1 MNFAM
6 QVRLFLLATLSVE
19 VRSKAF
25 LAHLRLNMTRNI
37 SDTEFKRALFAELE
51 EVLGG
56 DLSSETEQRVVAI
69 EDALR
74 PMYTAMPK
82 NADEKLGPA
91 GVKYALRRLFIQ
103 RQGWV
108 VEGLEPTIDDW
119 HPAKGSFIM
128 EDKAPEIVHEVITKH
143 LAEDGAGLH
152 ELAVIAAMMEQLIF
166 EDTVG
171 KLLQAYR
178 ARELNPESKVS
189 KAQAQDLV
197 QLFLAGFIRNR
208 DVSLFSP
215 KQVSNFLRLIYTL
228 YPHWPQVVPLMIQ
241 VQERVAPGLEVFSF
255 DDVASVVSEVS
266 SSFAHWQNAMCQT
279 TTEHL
284 VELEEGS
291 SGRVRLVDFYNAA
304 LHKGRYQFTETI
316 TYLRQLGTLDE
327 SDELNPRVIIP
338 NYVSGRSNCVA
349 RNSYY
354 SVCCID
360 KCEDVFGQLERKLGT
375 AFVSPSEILSALAE
389 HTALRSSDDEN
400 LIDVSN
406 VLRRRLDEVSAH
418 HGGLI
423 PLHGRLFAQWMH
435 LAFPHDCPYP
445 HKSGTVYYNSIERW
459 EAETG
464 ERSGSSI
471 EEIETWSDQLGKL
484 AQKRDEIEGDRRE
497 KDYVSGMWTMEEE
510 LVFGVDDAQPDA
522 ASLKLQRLDGRWY
535 QIMPGG
541 QSAAMLASIF
551 WMVWLALR
559 RFGSSTR
566 KSSSFDKLSV
576 EKWSV

>member
-1 MNFAM
+1 MSLAL
-6 QVRLFLLATLSVE
+6 QVRLFLLATFGVE
-19 VRSKAF
+19 ARATAF
-25 LAHLRLNMTRNI
+25 LAHLQLNITRNT

-56 DLSSETEQRVVAI
+56 ELSSETKQRVDAI

-74 PMYTAMPK
+74 PMYGAMPK
-82 NADEKLGPA
+82 NTDEKLGSA
-91 GVKYALRRLFIQ
+91 AVKYALRRLFIQ

-108 VEGLEPTIDDW
+108 VEGLEPTMDDW
-119 HPAKGSFIM
+119 HPAKGSFIL
-128 EDKAPEIVHEVITKH
+128 EDKAPEIVREVISKH
-143 LAEDGAGLH
+143 LGEDGAGLH

-178 ARELNPESKVS
+178 ARKLDPESKVS

-208 DVSLFSP
+208 DVSLFAP

-241 VQERVAPGLEVFSF
+241 VQERVAPGQELSF
-255 DDVASVVSEVS
+255 DDVAGVVSEVS
-266 SSFAHWQNAMCQT
+266 SSFAHWQNAMCET
-279 TTEHL
+279 TIEHL
-284 VELEEGS
+284 VELEEGK
-291 SGRVRLVDFYNAA
+291 SGRVKLVDFYNAA

-375 AFVSPSEILSALAE
+375 AFASSSDIVSVLLE
-389 HTALRSSDDEN
+389 HTASRRSE
-400 LIDVSN
+400 DVSN
-406 VLRRRLDEVSAH
+406 VLRRRLDQVSAH

-435 LAFPHDCPYP
+435 LAFPHDCAYP

-471 EEIETWSDQLGKL
+471 EEIETWSDQLSKL
-484 AQKRDEIEGDRRE
+484 ALKRDEISGDRVE
-497 KDYVSGMWTMEEE
+497 EDHVNGMWTMEEE
-510 LVFGVDDAQPDA
+510 IVFGEKTPADA
-522 ASLKLQRLDGRWY
+522 ASVTSQRFDGRWY
-535 QIMPGG
+535 KTKAGG
-541 QSAAMLASIF
+541 QSAAMLATVLMI
-551 WMVWLALR
+551 VWFASR
-559 RFGSSTR
+559 RFERSTR
-566 KSSSFDKLSV
+566 KGSCFNSLSA